1 MQIQIVNV
9 SVSKPAGKKYNQ
21 ADVVFTRDGRESKWR
36 VMDFANPQVF
46 KALEKAQEGEEFAIT
61 VGKNDKGYDTW
72 TSATKVAEG
81 SPTPR
86 VVASTGSTG
95 GTTKSSWETAD
106 ERAARQRLIV
116 RQSSLA
122 QAIEYV
128 KLRGPDDTGMI
139 TLGTITGI
147 ADQFTN
153 WVFEEPSLAEMPN
166 DI

>member
-36 VMDFANPQVF
+36 IMDFANPQVF
-46 KALEKAQEGEEFAIT
+46 KALQNAQEGEEFAIT

-81 SPTPR
+81 A
-86 VVASTGSTG
+86 VAPSAKASGSTG

-122 QAIEYV
+122 QAIEYF
-128 KLRGPDDTGMI
+128 KLQETKPNHMDVLSLAEEFHD
-139 TLGTITGI
+139 
-147 ADQFTN
+147 

-166 DI
+166 DL